1 MLCYAVLSIVYSIL
15 YRRYKVTGTGTGTG
29 TGTVLNLTKEVI
41 IKRCTSIIGFL
52 NKDLFLTEIKRSL
65 QA

>member
-15 YRRYKVTGTGTGTG
+15 YRRYKVTGTGTG

-52 NKDLFLTEIKRSL
+52 NKDLFLMEIKRSL